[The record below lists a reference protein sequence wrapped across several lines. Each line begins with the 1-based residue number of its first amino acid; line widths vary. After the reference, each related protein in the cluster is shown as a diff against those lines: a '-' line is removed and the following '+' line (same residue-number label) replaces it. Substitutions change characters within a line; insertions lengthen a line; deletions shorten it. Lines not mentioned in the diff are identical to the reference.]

1 MEDEQ
6 PNLASLIAR
15 HRGDRTAVRL
25 AQDCGNAPTNKRIN
39 QITSGPISAFPDAD
53 TIKGLSRGLGV
64 SVTAVVLASARS
76 IGLEVE
82 QSPDDLVLKDAGM
95 LPPASQQVIKDM
107 AKILTKESAA
117 KQ

>member
-6 PNLASLIAR
+6 PNLSSLIAR
-15 HRGDRTAVRL
+15 HRGERTAVKL
-25 AQDCGNAPTNKRIN
+25 ARDCGNAPTDKRIN
-39 QITSGPISAFPDAD
+39 QITNGPISAFPDAE

-82 QSPDDLVLKDAGM
+82 QSPDDLVLAGAGK
-95 LPPASQQVIKDM
+95 LPSASQQVIRDM
-107 AKILTKESAA
+107 SKILTKDAVS
-117 KQ
+117 QD